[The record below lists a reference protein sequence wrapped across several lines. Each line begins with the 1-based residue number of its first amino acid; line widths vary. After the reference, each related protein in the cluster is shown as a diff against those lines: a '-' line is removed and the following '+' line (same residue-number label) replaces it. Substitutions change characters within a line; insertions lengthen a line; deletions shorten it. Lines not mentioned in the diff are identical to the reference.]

1 MSLSKDVSLNFYV
14 HQTECKME
22 ENTVYM
28 HVKLH
33 ISLLLQFFGGKG
45 VGGEGGVS
53 LTHCKTKTR
62 VTTLVNH
69 NEQRLSN
76 EEIRRV
82 P

>member
-33 ISLLLQFFGGKG
+33 ISLLLQCFGGKG
-45 VGGEGGVS
+45 VGGGGVS

-62 VTTLVNH
+62 VRTLVNH
-69 NEQRLSN
+69 NDHRLSI
-76 EEIRRV
+76 EEIKGV

>member
-33 ISLLLQFFGGKG
+33 IILLLQCFGGKG
-45 VGGEGGVS
+45 VGGGVS

-62 VTTLVNH
+62 VRALVNH
-69 NEQRLSN
+69 NEHRLSI
-76 EEIRRV
+76 EEIKGV

>member
-1 MSLSKDVSLNFYV
+1 MSLSKDVSLNLYV

-22 ENTVYM
+22 ENTVYV

-33 ISLLLQFFGGKG
+33 IIPLLQCFGGKG
-45 VGGEGGVS
+45 VGVS

-62 VTTLVNH
+62 VRTLVNH
-69 NEQRLSN
+69 NDHRLSI
-76 EEIRRV
+76 EEIKGV